1 MENSMI
7 QLIGLES
14 VANQS
19 LTIRLE
25 NSRYE
30 IVLNTLNDDLL
41 SISIFRNGLSLVKGI
56 RAMPYTLFLPKHLQ
70 LNYGNFYFD
79 TPDDEYP
86 HYERFI
92 DNHRFYYIPATEV

>member
-1 MENSMI
+1 MI

-70 LNYGNFYFD
+70 LNYGNF
-79 TPDDEYP
+79 
-86 HYERFI
+86 I
-92 DNHRFYYIPATEV
+92 LIHRMMNILITKDL